1 MLSEFFQQSLNN
13 QVFNGMVGGSLFMT
27 ALYLLRG
34 IPGALWEAFLW
45 NWTTTLVIYSEDPA
59 FERVSEWLASL
70 EYSYK
75 ARRLMLRTKDS
86 YDEANAH
93 MYWTPGNGY
102 HLIWRERVP
111 LLVYRETSK
120 DDSASWKRRETITV
134 RTLGRSPQPMHALI
148 QEMVEARCL
157 DLQKKTEV
165 YLYNDNYWTL
175 AGRKDKRP
183 LDTVILDEALKQRI
197 VQDLEWFRRSRMWY
211 FERGVPYRRGHY
223 YYGPPGSGKTSLVLT
238 LAGHLNL
245 PVYMLNLGS
254 LKSDDELFRATST
267 VPGQAFLLIED
278 VDAAKASHTRADDND
293 DEPKG
298 ITLSGLLN
306 CLDGVFTKEGR
317 ILVMTTNHPDK
328 IDPALT
334 RPGRADL
341 QVFLGNVSEPEVL
354 RFCQLYLGPEGSAY
368 ASEISTPINPSELAR
383 ILQEKAR
390 SLTGHGVV

>member
-148 QEMVEARCL
+148 QEMVEAR
-157 DLQKKTEV
+157 
-165 YLYNDNYWTL
+165 
-175 AGRKDKRP
+175 
-183 LDTVILDEALKQRI
+183 
-197 VQDLEWFRRSRMWY
+197 
-211 FERGVPYRRGHY
+211 
-223 YYGPPGSGKTSLVLT
+223 
-238 LAGHLNL
+238 
-245 PVYMLNLGS
+245 
-254 LKSDDELFRATST
+254 
-267 VPGQAFLLIED
+267 
-278 VDAAKASHTRADDND
+278 
-293 DEPKG
+293 
-298 ITLSGLLN
+298 
-306 CLDGVFTKEGR
+306 
-317 ILVMTTNHPDK
+317 
-328 IDPALT
+328 
-334 RPGRADL
+334 
-341 QVFLGNVSEPEVL
+341 
-354 RFCQLYLGPEGSAY
+354 
-368 ASEISTPINPSELAR
+368 
-383 ILQEKAR
+383 
-390 SLTGHGVV
+390 